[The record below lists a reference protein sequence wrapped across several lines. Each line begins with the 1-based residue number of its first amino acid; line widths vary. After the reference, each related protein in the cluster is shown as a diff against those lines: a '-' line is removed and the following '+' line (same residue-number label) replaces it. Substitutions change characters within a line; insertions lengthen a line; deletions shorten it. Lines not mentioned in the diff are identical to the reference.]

1 MRPRWAVFRLLCS
14 CVHSRAGF
22 YLSLSKDFLM
32 NLKPVV
38 LRVAGAEVSLYL
50 IDMSDSFVERL
61 RRRGSLLLRSFLI
74 LLMRRMLRCLV
85 LIR

>member
-1 MRPRWAVFRLLCS
+1 
-14 CVHSRAGF
+14 
-22 YLSLSKDFLM
+22 M

-50 IDMSDSFVERL
+50 IDMSDSFVERFKKAWEPL
-61 RRRGSLLLRSFLI
+61 APEFFDTPDEAYA
-74 LLMRRMLRCLV
+74 RCLV

>member
-1 MRPRWAVFRLLCS
+1 
-14 CVHSRAGF
+14 
-22 YLSLSKDFLM
+22 M

-50 IDMSDSFVERL
+50 IDRSDSFVERL

>member
-1 MRPRWAVFRLLCS
+1 
-14 CVHSRAGF
+14 
-22 YLSLSKDFLM
+22 M

-50 IDMSDSFVERL
+50 IDMSSVL
-61 RRRGSLLLRSFLI
+61 RRRGRLLLRSFLI